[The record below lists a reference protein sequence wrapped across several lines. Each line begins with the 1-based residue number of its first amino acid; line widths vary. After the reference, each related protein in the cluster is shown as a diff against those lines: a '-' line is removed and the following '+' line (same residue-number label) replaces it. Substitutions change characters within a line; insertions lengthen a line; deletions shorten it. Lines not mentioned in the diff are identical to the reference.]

1 MTFFQYQ
8 RSPNI
13 TLGLLVILE
22 RLCNNIV
29 GATVLQG
36 G

>member
-13 TLGLLVILE
+13 MLGLLVIFS